1 MIIQYFNS
9 IYVINF
15 IDIDLIYFIIHH
27 NFNLNENLLISY
39 LINSFWNYCLLI
51 MDLDKDCMLQVI
63 QKVRMYVIFLCLYSY
78 SYDIRYILYKIY
90 IYIDIIFME

>member
-9 IYVINF
+9 IYVISF

-27 NFNLNENLLISY
+27 NFNPNENLLISY

-78 SYDIRYILYKIY
+78 SYDIRYIFILLYLIS
-90 IYIDIIFME
+90 II

>member
-39 LINSFWNYCLLI
+39 LINSF
-51 MDLDKDCMLQVI
+51 
-63 QKVRMYVIFLCLYSY
+63 
-78 SYDIRYILYKIY
+78 
-90 IYIDIIFME
+90 